1 VVEAQVSL
9 REAFWAPWAKIGN
22 TISEQCKKFL
32 SSKQDAAVA
41 QVGEGATAAASAPK
55 AAEAPNG
62 AALASS
68 VAALGVGIGMA
79 GAAVGGLIGL
89 VAGLPLWKVLAGVA
103 AVILIVSLPSVI
115 LAWFKL
121 RARDLGAILNAGGW
135 AVNRPLTFSMGLAR
149 TFTRPAKMPMGA
161 AVARDPYASHGWLKL
176 LLVLLVLAGI
186 AAGVCWK
193 LGVCPFGG
201 CKKQAAP
208 AACAGQA
215 CEAPAPAAAPASET
229 KK

>member
-1 VVEAQVSL
+1 
-9 REAFWAPWAKIGN
+9 K
-22 TISEQCKKFL
+22 
-32 SSKQDAAVA
+32 
-41 QVGEGATAAASAPK
+41 
-55 AAEAPNG
+55 AEAPSG

-68 VAALGVGIGMA
+68 VAALGVGVGMA
-79 GAAVGGLIGL
+79 GAAIGGLIGL

-149 TFTRPAKMPMGA
+149 TFTYPAKMPLGS
-161 AVARDPYASHGWLKL
+161 AVARDPYASYGWLKL
-176 LLVLLVLAGI
+176 LILLLVLAG
-186 AAGVCWK
+186 AALGVCWK
-193 LGVCPFGG
+193 LGVCPFSC

-208 AACAGQA
+208 AACSEQA
-215 CEAPAPAAAPASET
+215 CEAPAPAAAAAPAPEA